1 VLPGLSARNKGGS
14 VFMSAAAA
22 NSEKVRKTVRLPRRL
37 YDEAESCVEKKL
49 VAAENFNEF
58 LVAALSAY
66 VKLLKRKQTDAAF
79 AAMAEDADY
88 QKESRLIAEEF
99 SQSDW
104 EAFATAE
111 KES

>member
-1 VLPGLSARNKGGS
+1 MPVAVST
-14 VFMSAAAA
+14 
-22 NSEKVRKTVRLPRRL
+22 SEKVRKTVRLPRRL
-37 YDEAESCVEKKL
+37 YDEAESCVERKI
-49 VAAENFNEF
+49 VPAENFNDF
-58 LVAALSAY
+58 LVAALLAY

-104 EAFATAE
+104 EAFASVE
-111 KES
+111 KEL